1 MDPSVFSSM
10 PPSVHRTNLPLT
22 AIPGYRE
29 FYAYLTNPHATAED
43 LAKAVEDMK
52 TSTRQYA
59 KRQVQWIRNQL
70 RPVVE
75 GSDQSEHQA
84 RLYLLDA
91 TGEWKRGVGRVVAN
105 GFCCRF
111 GQVGRGGAK

>member
-1 MDPSVFSSM
+1 
-10 PPSVHRTNLPLT
+10 
-22 AIPGYRE
+22 
-29 FYAYLTNPHATAED
+29 
-43 LAKAVEDMK
+43 MK

-91 TGEWKRGVGRVVAN
+91 TGEWISGVWGVVAN
-105 GFCCRF
+105 GLSVDLDRWDEEVRSK
-111 GQVGRGGAK
+111 GLEVTDG